1 MFKKQLDD
9 ILSFTNGDTAVDTIT
24 HWCTGCCNSQEES
37 LSRLIQLVVP
47 WLARGYPVPLLSR
60 FKHYAG
66 AASYVKAGCSL
77 CRLLPRT
84 LELMK
89 RSGSDL
95 DADLSSMIDAL
106 LHDSNIGSSSS
117 TSKNLSEED
126 MQALV
131 GGLLDADM
139 SYALQNSLRKSMMT
153 KAFCAEKFPKQAVII
168 DCILQPSE
176 IAVNALFARTHILHE
191 LTYAGSSHPR
201 FAEMVQKSRAKFL
214 QIVKGDLGKTLMKRY
229 LTILHKDLADSVEHG
244 LDIRESNEELELAF
258 QMVIVGISDSWR
270 RLVHE
275 FESTPWSLFRLVGL
289 TTLEFVEEWKLLH
302 SKFDKCEHCVDQV
315 FTGFLLMRFPM
326 ADFEGKLLA
335 DQEVLSRKIQ
345 HILMDVA
352 SWAPMSS
359 DLVEIKH
366 GAVQWAVSRRGAQH
380 VKSPGTA
387 REFTLLQSCIKQF
400 QWIREIVQ
408 DATMPRKQ
416 TMAGILKMV
425 GTKSTNQYS
434 SHETRLN

>member
-1 MFKKQLDD
+1 ML
-9 ILSFTNGDTAVDTIT
+9 
-24 HWCTGCCNSQEES
+24 
-37 LSRLIQLVVP
+37 VP

-66 AASYVKAGCSL
+66 AASYVKVGCTL

-89 RSGSDL
+89 MSGSDL
-95 DADLSSMIDAL
+95 DGELSSMIDAL
-106 LHDSNIGSSSS
+106 LHDSNTGSSSS
-117 TSKNLSEED
+117 SSKNLSEED

-131 GGLLDADM
+131 GGLLEADM

-153 KAFCAEKFPKQAVII
+153 KAFCQQKFPKNAVII

-176 IAVNALFARTHILHE
+176 LAVNTLFARTQVLHE
-191 LTYAGSSHPR
+191 LTYAGSSHRR
-201 FAEMVQKSRAKFL
+201 FTEMVHKSRAKFL
-214 QIVKGDLGKTLMKRY
+214 QIVKGDLGLTLMKRY
-229 LTILHKDLADSVEHG
+229 LSILQKDLADSVEHG
-244 LDIRESNEELELAF
+244 LDISASSQELELAF
-258 QMVIVGISDSWR
+258 QMVVVGICDSWR

-275 FESTPWSLFRLVGL
+275 FESPPWSLFHLVGL

-302 SKFDKCEHCVDQV
+302 SKFNRCEHCVDQV

-326 ADFEGKLLA
+326 QEFEGKCLA
-335 DQEVLSRKIQ
+335 DQAALSCKIQ
-345 HILMDVA
+345 RILMDVA

-366 GAVQWAVSRRGAQH
+366 GTVQWAVSRRGAQQ
-380 VKSPGTA
+380 VKTPPTA

-400 QWIREIVQ
+400 QWVRKMVQ
-408 DATMPRKQ
+408 DSTMPPKQ

-434 SHETRLN
+434 SDETRLSLRTVT